1 MGGQPDHKEIT
12 MSPMLYVTTR
22 DEWRQWL
29 EENHDSEHEVWLIFY
44 KKHTCI
50 PGILY
55 NDAVEEALCYGWI
68 DSIVKRVD
76 DEKFVRKF
84 TPRRKNSR
92 WSQLNKNRARKM
104 IKEGKMTEAGLAKID
119 EPMLHDN
126 KNADENEPLA
136 KKELVIPPDIDKALK
151 AHQQAWE
158 NFTSLAPGYKR
169 QYIGWV
175 VDAKREKTRK
185 RRLKE
190 LITVLE
196 KNERLGMK

>member
-1 MGGQPDHKEIT
+1 
-12 MSPMLYVTTR
+12 MLSVTTR
-22 DEWRQWL
+22 DEWRAWL
-29 EENHDSEHEVWLIFY
+29 EKNHDSESEVWLVFY
-44 KKHTCI
+44 KKHTGA

-55 NDAVEEALCYGWI
+55 TDAVEEALCYGWI

-84 TPRRKNSR
+84 TPRKKNST
-92 WSQLNKNRARKM
+92 WSELNKNRARKM

-119 EPMLHDN
+119 ERVLTPS
-126 KNADENEPLA
+126 KNNINNQTA
-136 KKELVIPPDIDKALK
+136 KKELFIPLEIEEALK
-151 AHQQAWE
+151 ANQQVWE